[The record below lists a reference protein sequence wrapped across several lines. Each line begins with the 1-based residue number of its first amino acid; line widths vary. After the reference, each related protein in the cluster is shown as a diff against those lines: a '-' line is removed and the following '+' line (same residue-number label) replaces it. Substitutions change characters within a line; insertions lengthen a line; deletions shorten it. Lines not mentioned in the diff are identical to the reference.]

1 MNALTQAEKEARQI
15 RMYGVTVAE
24 MRRQFEEAMRMG
36 GPKMLA
42 VSQLSDAQEEIS
54 LGLQEEARQ
63 TINRAK
69 WLIMELLSEPLGPN
83 SPFAR

>member
-1 MNALTQAEKEARQI
+1 MSTLTQAEREARQV

-24 MRRQFEEAMRMG
+24 MREQFLEAQRMG

-54 LGLQEEARQ
+54 LGLQEQARQ

-69 WLIMELLSEPLGPN
+69 WLIMEFLKEPV
-83 SPFAR
+83 